1 MSARRFTDAD
11 RLGSAITF
19 SDYTKALINGELQR
33 LEEAKRW
40 KEVSVIAKYA
50 PWYARS
56 RIANN
61 KARLMNSGLYA
72 CVTEF
77 GYIDEAITGEFSRI
91 SRIEE
96 FEISEFVEKNRN
108 ISIFQFDNF
117 FDFVGIRPI
126 YPLCFH
132 NTLSERAWYLNSM
145 LRRMILSI
153 KIPIY
158 VNVYL
163 FLLQLVEHF
172 FYLWTHVGIE
182 KINSLNVF
190 FLTAVMWLF
199 VCLFSS
205 GVFSCFLSMLFPPQA
220 ARRHNQALGI
230 A

>member
-40 KEVSVIAKYA
+40 KEASVIAKYA

-77 GYIDEAITGEFSRI
+77 GYIDEAIISEFSRI

-108 ISIFQFDNF
+108 NSIFHFDNF
-117 FDFVGIRPI
+117 FDFIGMRPI
-126 YPLCFH
+126 YPLYFY
-132 NTLSERAWYLNSM
+132 NTLSERAWYLKSM
-145 LRRMILSI
+145 LRRIVLSI
-153 KIPIY
+153 KTSICFVIY
-158 VNVYL
+158 LIFVQAMQYIF
-163 FLLQLVEHF
+163 FLWAHIDVKE
-172 FYLWTHVGIE
+172 IS
-182 KINSLNVF
+182 SLNMLV
-190 FLTAVMWLF
+190 LTTVMWLF

-205 GVFSCFLSMLFPPQA
+205 GAFSCFLSMLFPPQA
-220 ARRHNQALGI
+220 LRRHNQALGI